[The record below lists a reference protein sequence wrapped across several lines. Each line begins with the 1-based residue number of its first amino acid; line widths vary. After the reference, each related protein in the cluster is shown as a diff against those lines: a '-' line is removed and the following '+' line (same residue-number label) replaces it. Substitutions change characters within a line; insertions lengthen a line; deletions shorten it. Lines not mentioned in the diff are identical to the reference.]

1 MQTLWQKLWLLP
13 FPLLYTACQ
22 GSICQLSD
30 TAMIR
35 CGYHG
40 ALCKSASGC
49 MNVFLCVYYSIE
61 HAACIDFAHV
71 RQSVMLQAGG
81 STEPQPPI
89 HSARN
94 AHKTNKNAN
103 ERDSFLHCFS
113 VRIQFVYAFLRF
125 T

>member
-1 MQTLWQKLWLLP
+1 
-13 FPLLYTACQ
+13 
-22 GSICQLSD
+22 
-30 TAMIR
+30 MIR

-49 MNVFLCVYYSIE
+49 MNVFLCVYYPIE
-61 HAACIDFAHV
+61 HAVCIDFAHV
-71 RQSVMLQAGG
+71 HQSVMLQAGG

-94 AHKTNKNAN
+94 ALKTNKNAN

-113 VRIQFVYAFLRF
+113 VRIQFVYVLCFCVSRDIQMLVFWNEWDFVRVCV
-125 T
+125 